1 MEATLTIIDVPFIRG
16 VKTTIDQVTHH
27 TSQRVDPGYWR
38 NVLQERYWAQLES
51 AVFANTRVRDK
62 SIRGEPLEALMEGK

>member
-1 MEATLTIIDVPFIRG
+1 MEATLKIINVPFIRG
-16 VKTTIDQVTHH
+16 VKTTVNQVTYH
-27 TSQRVDPGYWR
+27 TSQRVDPGCWR
-38 NVLQERYWAQLES
+38 NILQERYWAQLES